1 MLYKIAS
8 LLLIDFI
15 ALICATLLYIY
26 VKSKK
31 DELPKWCN
39 YVSLFFIGA
48 AILIKILIV
57 VVAIC
62 LACCRH
68 HGGGGGEGRMYM
80 MRHEMR
86 MHERDCERECEG
98 DERCGRGRMD
108 CDKMNCDKECEEECE
123 GKEEMSCPKGK
134 CERDTVVQKVIKK

>member
-15 ALICATLLYIY
+15 ALICATLMYIY

-48 AILIKILIV
+48 AILMKILIV
-57 VVAIC
+57 AVAIC

-68 HGGGGGEGRMYM
+68 HGGEGEERRMYM
-80 MRHEMR
+80 MQHEMR
-86 MHERDCERECEG
+86 MHERDGERECEG
-98 DERCGRGRMD
+98 DERCSRGKMD
-108 CDKMNCDKECEEECE
+108 CDKECQEECE
-123 GKEEMSCPKGK
+123 GKGEMNCHKEK